1 MVSVISL
8 ALQLKYTDD
17 PDISVTSRSQ
27 PDSAEEEIERVG
39 RLFAALEGRRQSLTG
54 KHGQVVFA
62 RNNNKQLVSSSSY
75 SFH

>member
-1 MVSVISL
+1 MVSSVISL
-8 ALQLKYTDD
+8 DLQLKYTDD
-17 PDISVTSRSQ
+17 PDISVASPSQ

-54 KHGQVVFA
+54 KNSEEVFI
-62 RNNNKQLVSSSSY
+62 RNNNKQVVSSY

>member
-8 ALQLKYTDD
+8 GLQLKYTDD
-17 PDISVTSRSQ
+17 PDISVASPSQ

-39 RLFAALEGRRQSLTG
+39 RLFVALEGRRQSLTG
-54 KHGQVVFA
+54 KYCQVVFT
-62 RNNNKQLVSSSSY
+62 RNNNKQVVSSY

>member
-1 MVSVISL
+1 MVLSVISL
-8 ALQLKYTDD
+8 YLQLKYTDD
-17 PDISVTSRSQ
+17 PDISVASPSQ

-54 KHGQVVFA
+54 KNSEEVFI
-62 RNNNKQLVSSSSY
+62 RNNNKQVVSSY

>member
-8 ALQLKYTDD
+8 GLQLKYTDD
-17 PDISVTSRSQ
+17 PDISVASPSQ

-39 RLFAALEGRRQSLTG
+39 RLFAALEGRRQGLTG
-54 KHGQVVFA
+54 KNSEEVFI
-62 RNNNKQLVSSSSY
+62 RNNNKQVVSSY

>member
-1 MVSVISL
+1 MVLSVISL
-8 ALQLKYTDD
+8 DLQLKYTDD
-17 PDISVTSRSQ
+17 PDISVASPSQ

-54 KHGQVVFA
+54 KNSEEAFI
-62 RNNNKQLVSSSSY
+62 RNNNKQVVSSY

>member
-8 ALQLKYTDD
+8 DLQLKYTDD
-17 PDISVTSRSQ
+17 PDISVTSPSQ
-27 PDSAEEEIERVG
+27 SDSAEEEIERVG

-54 KHGQVVFA
+54 KHCQVVFT
-62 RNNNKQLVSSSSY
+62 RNNNKQVVSSY

>member
-1 MVSVISL
+1 MVLSVISL
-8 ALQLKYTDD
+8 DLQLKYTDD
-17 PDISVTSRSQ
+17 PDISVASPSQ

-54 KHGQVVFA
+54 KNSEEVFI
-62 RNNNKQLVSSSSY
+62 RNNNKQVVSSY

>member
-1 MVSVISL
+1 MVLSVISL
-8 ALQLKYTDD
+8 DLQLKYTDD
-17 PDISVTSRSQ
+17 PDISVASPSQ

-54 KHGQVVFA
+54 KNSEEVFI
-62 RNNNKQLVSSSSY
+62 RNNNKEVVSSY

>member
-1 MVSVISL
+1 MVLSIISL
-8 ALQLKYTDD
+8 DLQLKYTDD
-17 PDISVTSRSQ
+17 PDISVASPSQ

-54 KHGQVVFA
+54 KNSEEVFI
-62 RNNNKQLVSSSSY
+62 RNNNKQVVSSY